1 MSVRH
6 KAHLP
11 NYAVFDEKRLFTQ
24 GKMPQ
29 PWLRNLRV
37 GLPICEDIWFDDAL
51 IEISRCRILVYPMV
65 RLLSAASMKSVWR
78 ARARAMETGLPLVYV
93 NQFGQDEL
101 VFDGGSFIMQGD
113 GTPGAQLPVWQEALE
128 PVVLTDKD
136 GRLACDKAMM
146 ADMPSDDKYTPQVH
160 GLRDYGEKPFPR
172 RAARPVGGIDSAV
185 CAAMAVD
192 ALGAK
197 RVHCVMLPSQYTSTE
212 SLEDAAACAAALG
225 VKLDTVP
232 IAPPVDA
239 VEQVLAPVFKGHNA
253 DITEENIQSRLRG
266 TLLMAMSNKFGNMVV
281 TTGNKSEVSVGYAT
295 SMAI

>member
-1 MSVRH
+1 M
-6 KAHLP
+6 
-11 NYAVFDEKRLFTQ
+11 T
-24 GKMPQ
+24 
-29 PWLRNLRV
+29 
-37 GLPICEDIWFDDAL
+37 
-51 IEISRCRILVYPMV
+51 
-65 RLLSAASMKSVWR
+65 
-78 ARARAMETGLPLVYV
+78 
-93 NQFGQDEL
+93 
-101 VFDGGSFIMQGD
+101 
-113 GTPGAQLPVWQEALE
+113 
-128 PVVLTDKD
+128 
-136 GRLACDKAMM
+136 
-146 ADMPSDDKYTPQVH
+146 
-160 GLRDYGEKPFPR
+160 GLRDYVEKNRFPG
-172 RAARPVGGIDSAV
+172 VLLGLSGGIDSAV

-295 SMAI
+295 LYGDMNGGYNPIKDIYKTEVFALARWRNENVPSGGLGLGFVIPQNIIDKPPSAELRPTKKTKTACRLMMRWTIFFLRWSKMSWR